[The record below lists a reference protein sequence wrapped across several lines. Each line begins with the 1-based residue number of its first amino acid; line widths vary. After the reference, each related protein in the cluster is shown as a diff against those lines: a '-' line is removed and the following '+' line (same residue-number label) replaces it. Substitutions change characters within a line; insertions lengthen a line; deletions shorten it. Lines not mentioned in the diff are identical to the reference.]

1 MTSRSVSRRPTWFA
15 VLLVGGGAI
24 LAGTLLFGRAAPGAP
39 GGHVTTLSSGLPAA
53 TPSGRGPIRIGAVFP
68 LDGDAADLA
77 GQELRGV
84 RIAADMINAD
94 GGVGGRE
101 VALDVRALDSADD
114 APVVMSAL
122 KADGVSVVVGA
133 YSSDLSIAASAAA
146 DAEGLVYWEAGAVA
160 DQLTGRGLPLVFRV
174 GASGSDLGSNSARF
188 AAAQLA
194 PRLDLAAGRLRVAI
208 VAADDPYARS
218 VADAA
223 ARTAATT
230 GTPIVARLTY
240 NLSAPRW
247 TPLMTALAASR
258 PDVVILASHVPDG
271 IAFRKAMLA
280 AGLHVKALIGS
291 TMAQCSPDFA
301 GDLGTDAI
309 GVFASDRPTGGFQ
322 PGALDPA
329 ARAVY
334 DRFAGSWASL
344 SATNPGAPGASGAA
358 HGAGYGEGDGTPGD
372 AEYTI
377 TGPAEPTG
385 IVDGTVP
392 TEEGISGFA
401 AAWPLFHD
409 VLPAA
414 AAAGSIDATTVATA
428 ARAVD
433 LPAGSLPNGAG
444 LRFSADPATLGQNER
459 AAAVIWQWQ
468 AVRAYTFVWPAT
480 YATGTIRFVPLPQ

>member
-1 MTSRSVSRRPTWFA
+1 MRYRSVRRGPA
-15 VLLVGGGAI
+15 GLALLFIGGGAV
-24 LAGTLLFGRAAPGAP
+24 LAGTLLFGRAAPGAVPSASGTP
-39 GGHVTTLSSGLPAA
+39 GAAPSTLA
-53 TPSGRGPIRIGAVFP
+53 PIRVGAVFP

-84 RIAADMINAD
+84 RIAAAMVNAD
-94 GGVGGRE
+94 GGVDGRA
-101 VALDVRALDSADD
+101 VVLDVRDLDSADD

-122 KADGVSVVVGA
+122 KADGVGVVIGA

-174 GASGSDLGSNSARF
+174 GASGTDLGSNSARF
-188 AAAQLA
+188 AAAELA
-194 PRLDLAAGRLRVAI
+194 PRLDLPAARLRVAI
-208 VAADDPYARS
+208 VEADDPYARS

-223 ARTAATT
+223 ARTAAVT
-230 GTPIVARLTY
+230 GTPIVARLSY

-247 TPLMTALAASR
+247 APLMKTLAASR

-322 PGALDPA
+322 PEALAPA

-334 DRFAGSWASL
+334 DRFATAWAS
-344 SATNPGAPGASGAA
+344 SVPVTPGASVPANRA
-358 HGAGYGEGDGTPGD
+358 RYGPGDGD
-372 AEYTI
+372 SADQEYPI
-377 TGPAEPTG
+377 TGPGEPAG
-385 IVDGTVP
+385 IADGTVP

-401 AAWPLFHD
+401 AAWPLFRD

-414 AAAGSIDATTVATA
+414 AAAGSIDAATVAA
-428 ARAVD
+428 SARAMD
-433 LPAGSLPNGAG
+433 LPVGSLPNGAG
-444 LRFSADPATLGQNER
+444 LRFSSDPTTLGQNER

-468 AVRAYTFVWPAT
+468 AIRSYTFVWPAT